1 MGCRFAFVIALA
13 VATAAA
19 GQTLYRWVDKDGRVH
34 YSDQPSSEAKSLQE
48 KRLGSPNFI
57 DTSTPSYATRKA
69 QQEFPVTLYTAA
81 DCQAECKSARE
92 FLGRRGVPFVEV
104 PVKSEQEAAQFKLV
118 FGGGDVFVPSLTVG
132 VQKQKGFEEGAWTR
146 LLDDAG
152 YPKSAVPSAAAKKP
166 AAPAP
171 KPE

>member
-1 MGCRFAFVIALA
+1 MRLEFAFVIAAA
-13 VATAAA
+13 VVTAAA
-19 GQTLYRWVDKDGRVH
+19 AQTLYRWVDKDGRVH
-34 YSDQPSSEAKSLQE
+34 YSDQPPPEAKSLQE

-81 DCQAECKSARE
+81 DCQAECKTARE
-92 FLGRRGVPFVEV
+92 FLGRRGVPFVELA
-104 PVKSEQEAAQFKLV
+104 VKSEQEAAQFKQA
-118 FGGGDVFVPSLTVG
+118 FGGSDLFVPSLTVG

-152 YPKSAVPSAAAKKP
+152 YPKSAAPGASAKK
-166 AAPAP
+166 AATTPQAP
-171 KPE
+171 